1 MVIRHLDVYL
11 PILEFSVFLGLVNLC
26 VLKEML
32 IPDM

>member
-11 PILEFSVFLGLVNLC
+11 TTVEFSVFLGLVNLC

-32 IPDM
+32 ILDM